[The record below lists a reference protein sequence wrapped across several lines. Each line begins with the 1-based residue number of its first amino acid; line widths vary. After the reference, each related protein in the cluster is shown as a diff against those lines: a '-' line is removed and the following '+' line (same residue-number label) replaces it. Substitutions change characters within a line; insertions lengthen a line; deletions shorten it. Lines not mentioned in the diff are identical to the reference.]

1 MRETEILNRWR
12 LILGKNAK
20 DQLSFGN
27 DGTLENG
34 ISCFDL
40 EDALDNASDAMY
52 NWVVAELEDEECN
65 FPHQSDEEDL
75 ELPEGAFVR
84 NIMVRVKFLPDS
96 D

>member
-1 MRETEILNRWR
+1 MTFVYPAVFTPKEDGKGFAVYFPDLACCETE
-12 LILGKNAK
+12 G
-20 DQLSFGN
+20 G
-27 DGTLENG
+27 
-34 ISCFDL
+34 DL